1 MWLVSEDYFVAA
13 AILIAARVVASFV
26 YNVINLYGRWMASQT
41 GTDLDDRIIRVLE
54 VSARYVI
61 WFIAI
66 LVVTIPNSKVSSS
79 VIVNYALPDV
89 RLEIRIPIS
98 AALRQ
103 RHHARES
110 DPHRGRMRGRG
121 TVEVRPPASLS
132 SEHRVWTSYSSSGQ
146 GSST

>member
-89 RLEIRIPIS
+89 RLEIRISIS

-103 RHHARES
+103 RHHAR
-110 DPHRGRMRGRG
+110 DVPHRGRMRGRG

-132 SEHRVWTSYSSSGQ
+132 SEHRAWTSSGQ
-146 GSST
+146 KGSST